1 MDSMTAIF
9 APALQKYTSQL
20 LLRISEEY
28 KIPIDDMNAKYLTSG
43 VPIKPKAP
51 RKPKEPTAERPMCP
65 FLCGTKKTPCK
76 NRCIP
81 NGAGC
86 HLHDPER
93 LLAEAAKPK
102 PPKEPKP
109 PKVLKGDS
117 LTTSE
122 PVDTRTLSEAA
133 KGLSQAAKALADDIQ
148 TRAQVQVE
156 EPLVEEEEDIAE
168 EPLDDTSIHDRLR
181 AMLAE
186 EDEAFEEEEEEYED

>member
-1 MDSMTAIF
+1 MSAIF

-28 KIPIDDMNAKYLTSG
+28 KIPVEDMNAKYLTGG

-81 NGAGC
+81 NGTGC
-86 HLHDPER
+86 HLHDPAR
-93 LLAEAAKPK
+93 LLEEASKPK

-117 LTTSE
+117 LTSAA
-122 PVDTRTLSEAA
+122 DTRTLSEAA
-133 KGLSQAAKALADDIQ
+133 QDLSKAAKALVEDIQ
-148 TRAQVQVE
+148 GQA
-156 EPLVEEEEDIAE
+156 EEDIIE
-168 EPLDDTSIHDRLR
+168 EPLDDGSIHDRLR
-181 AMLAE
+181 AMLAD
-186 EDEAFEEEEEEYED
+186 EDEEFEEEEEYED